1 MAAQA
6 QAMYGSAPTGWSSAC
21 SDDALDELLEIP
33 MYIGGGLLGT
43 VLLVVLVVYLLRRA

>member
-1 MAAQA
+1 MMPQIKLA
-6 QAMYGSAPTGWSSAC
+6 
-21 SDDALDELLEIP
+21 EIL

>member
-1 MAAQA
+1 MC
-6 QAMYGSAPTGWSSAC
+6 GSAPTSWLSAC
-21 SDDALDELLEIP
+21 SDDALSPEIP